1 MLLVY
6 LSLTGNTKRFVE
18 KLEGYDSLEITPTN
32 PFIKIKQPYV
42 VIAPTYE
49 IEATESLN
57 DFIEHND
64 IKFLKGIIGGGNR
77 NFADLFIYTAK
88 DLASKYNSQVLY
100 AFEYSGTPIDVL
112 EVESIVDKLKEEVA
126 D

>member
-32 PFIKIKQPYV
+32 PFVKIKEPYI

-64 IKFLKGIIGGGNR
+64 IKFLQGIIGGGNR

-112 EVESIVDKLKEEVA
+112 EVESIVDKLKEEV
-126 D
+126 